1 MKIKRTSNN
10 KNKCC
15 YPSCSVKT
23 GLKKIS
29 AANRRFITTQF
40 KVFVP
45 HLAVACE
52 QHLILESWSNVN
64 NSIDNTT
71 STFSRSNI
79 EEMFQLLSTDASKN
93 EAGEFCKFFLLYDL
107 FVDWKEKEFR

>member
-1 MKIKRTSNN
+1 MSDRVTLKIKRTSNN

-15 YPSCSVKT
+15 YPSCSVKI
-23 GLKKIS
+23 GLRKIG

-52 QHLILESWSNVN
+52 QHSILESWSNVN

-71 STFSRSNI
+71 STFSTSNI
-79 EEMFQLLSTDASKN
+79 EEMFQLLANDASKV
-93 EAGEFCKFFLLYDL
+93 EAGEFCRFF
-107 FVDWKEKEFR
+107 